1 VRVGRGQEREERE
14 VAGGEADSMVE
25 KVGRMVEDTLD
36 RREEEEANRTAED
49 ELEDQPNPMKRVWE
63 EEVEEAEQVRDEL

>member
-1 VRVGRGQEREERE
+1 
-14 VAGGEADSMVE
+14 MVE

-36 RREEEEANRTAED
+36 RREEEANRTAED

-63 EEVEEAEQVRDEL
+63 EEEVGEAEGVRDEL